1 MYANLLL
8 SSGLLV
14 LSILVINSSDDPQSC
29 AKEKSTGVETGLK
42 NDCACVW
49 SSRLVPL
56 FDHLIMKG
64 YRYDNLT
71 VAGDFQEIITL
82 QNGTGRNL
90 RTAAIKGKSLTCRSY
105 LEEMLAI

>member
-71 VAGDFQEIITL
+71 V

>member
-1 MYANLLL
+1 
-8 SSGLLV
+8 
-14 LSILVINSSDDPQSC
+14 
-29 AKEKSTGVETGLK
+29 
-42 NDCACVW
+42 
-49 SSRLVPL
+49 
-56 FDHLIMKG
+56 MKG

-90 RTAAIKGKSLTCRSY
+90 RTAAIKGKSLTCRTY

>member
-1 MYANLLL
+1 MTL
-8 SSGLLV
+8 SHAQKRKVPGAKRDWKTTAHAFGLAALFRF
-14 LSILVINSSDDPQSC
+14 SII
-29 AKEKSTGVETGLK
+29 
-42 NDCACVW
+42 W
-49 SSRLVPL
+49 SV
-56 FDHLIMKG
+56 KG

-90 RTAAIKGKSLTCRSY
+90 RTAVIKGKSLTCRTY